1 MIQRN
6 IKDLQSFEA
15 DSVIFTWEFKRQI
28 HFTKFGDNSKK
39 SPIKAEGQS
48 ETIEI
53 EFTQFSKSLA
63 YRWKRKPSANRNTL
77 PHCLRM
83 KFFVRICICSICG
96 FITVCSIDFYKI
108 EQQLRLQCNRYIKIF
123 YFRTIGWRKNN
134 SNSNNDNDNR
144 VFLITN
150 WKRNLICTWEID
162 EYTYMCVCVYKK

>member
-1 MIQRN
+1 MYEHMNSKHVWWRVIFSIAPGNDILLCSRSLSCPYFSHMIQRN

-48 ETIEI
+48 ETTEI

-63 YRWKRKPSANRNTL
+63 YRWKRKPSANNNTL

-83 KFFVRICICSICG
+83 KFFVHICICSICG
-96 FITVCSIDFYKI
+96 FIHGHCM
-108 EQQLRLQCNRYIKIF
+108 LNR
-123 YFRTIGWRKNN
+123 
-134 SNSNNDNDNR
+134 
-144 VFLITN
+144 FL
-150 WKRNLICTWEID
+150 
-162 EYTYMCVCVYKK
+162 